1 MSFIVGLNLEQYALL
16 GADTRVSYYP
26 GNRLVYRDDETK
38 IRTTSVGLITGAGLC
53 DLLDPVKDRMAV
65 EEPPHTDAI
74 RQVIRE
80 ECREA
85 QRRFANC
92 PDQRVQES
100 LQTTGWMMTYLTDT
114 EQYFPAGL
122 RVAIMGSADE
132 NNRFQLAPPG
142 IPAYLP
148 FSGITQEQYD
158 ELLKMLK
165 DELRP
170 WKQADESLSDNV
182 VHHVGIIARVI
193 KRALGLS
200 RLQGGPPARRR
211 RRHDLSH
218 TARAGSTPSA
228 SGPGRARGPLRHTGA
243 AAGVAGGSATVASI
257 RQA

>member
-193 KRALGLS
+193 KRASEMSEMVSPTFQIGIQTITFDVGISNIFNLDSPDDFGF
-200 RLQGGPPARRR
+200 QWVPKA
-211 RRHDLSH
+211 D
-218 TARAGSTPSA
+218 TE
-228 SGPGRARGPLRHTGA
+228 A
-243 AAGVAGGSATVASI
+243 AP
-257 RQA
+257 